1 MNATNDKPV
10 VLLVDDVAANIQLV
24 ANFLNDQY
32 RIKVATEGKKCL
44 QLAVTEPIP
53 DLILLDIEMPEMDGY
68 EVCRTLKQNTETSSI
83 PIIFVTAKDDDSEEE
98 LGLEL
103 GAVDYITK
111 PLRPAIVRARVNAH
125 ITLKQQRD
133 QLEKMALIDQLTVLY
148 NRHYLIET
156 APLKISNAI
165 RHETPL
171 CMVMIDIDHFKTV
184 NDRYGHNMGDK
195 VLKAVAGVIKENTR
209 QGDISARLGGEEF
222 LLLLDH
228 CDIEAATTKVE
239 FIRKT
244 IEELKP
250 EGITVTAS
258 FGVTKLID
266 ETDDFDSFYKR
277 ADKAVYL
284 AKDNGRNRI
293 EIA

>member
-1 MNATNDKPV
+1 MNPTNDKPV

-32 RIKVATEGKKCL
+32 RIKVATEGKKSL

-53 DLILLDIEMPEMDGY
+53 DLILLDIEMPVMDGY
-68 EVCRTLKQNTETSSI
+68 EVCRALKQDAETADI
-83 PIIFVTAKDDDSEEE
+83 PIIFVTAKDDDAEEE

-133 QLEKMALIDQLTVLY
+133 QLQKMALIDQLTHLY

-156 APLKISNAI
+156 APLKIANAI
-165 RHETPL
+165 RHESPL
-171 CMVMIDIDHFKTV
+171 CMVMIDIDFFKSV
-184 NDRYGHNMGDK
+184 NDLYGHDKGDK
-195 VLKAVAGVIKENTR
+195 VLQAVAGVIKANTR
-209 QGDISARLGGEEF
+209 QGDIAARLGGEEF

-228 CDIEAATTKVE
+228 CDIEAAISKIE
-239 FIRKT
+239 FIRNA

-250 EGITVTAS
+250 EGINVTAS
-258 FGVTKLID
+258 FGVTKLMD
-266 ETDDFDSFYKR
+266 HDDDFDSFYKR

-293 EIA
+293 EIS